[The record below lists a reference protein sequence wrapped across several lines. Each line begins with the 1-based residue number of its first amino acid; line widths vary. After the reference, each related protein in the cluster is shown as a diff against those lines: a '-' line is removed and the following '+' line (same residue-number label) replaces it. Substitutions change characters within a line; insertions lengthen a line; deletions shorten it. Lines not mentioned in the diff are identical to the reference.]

1 MASTSGVVSHPVVFT
16 TQTSYP
22 LPSQKFMIP
31 ASWRRYQLSQL
42 VNKALSLVK
51 PVPFDFLVRGEILR
65 TTLGEWCAENGVGE
79 VRAILSACIR
89 EIDPETCLYYRKRL
103 WRLSI
108 LNLSCHPRRCL
119 HYLTKIGYPRSHANN
134 LGAFHLCLR
143 FCCLHI
149 EPSSSVNQG
158 ISLQPRT
165 TLTFASSTT
174 HKTLS

>member
-51 PVPFDFLVRGEILR
+51 PIPFDFLVRGEILR
-65 TTLGEWCAENGVGE
+65 TTLGEWCAENGVGG

-89 EIDPETCLYYRKRL
+89 EIDPEMCLYYRKRL
-103 WRLSI
+103 WRLST
-108 LNLSCHPRRCL
+108 LSPSCRPSACRLFRMKIGYHQYPANYRSASL
-119 HYLTKIGYPRSHANN
+119 LYLTKRVFQSHLFDRAQLLPYSLLRRRHPR
-134 LGAFHLCLR
+134 
-143 FCCLHI
+143 
-149 EPSSSVNQG
+149 V
-158 ISLQPRT
+158 
-165 TLTFASSTT
+165 
-174 HKTLS
+174 